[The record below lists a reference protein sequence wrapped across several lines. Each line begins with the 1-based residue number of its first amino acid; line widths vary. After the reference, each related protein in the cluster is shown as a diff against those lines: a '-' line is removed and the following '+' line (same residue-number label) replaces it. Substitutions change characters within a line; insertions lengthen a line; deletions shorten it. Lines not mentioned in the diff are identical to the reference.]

1 MKIEVTHVIKADPQL
16 ISLFG
21 AVLSALG
28 TQSENLSV
36 PDAVNLTSNT
46 VSSEKEESTKA
57 TKRTYLFHAESG
69 AVIVVNKGEELASHF
84 EQGLDEITKAEYD
97 RIQAEKQ
104 ARIDKAKEI
113 NYTGTKCSVCNEPQY
128 ETPSGDNCK
137 NGHGGATP
145 AVEVQEDAEQTSKAE
160 DHGITIEMVR
170 AEATK
175 LTSNGRQ
182 ADFKAILTSFNA
194 PKLPEVPEAKYPDL
208 LAAIKEAVGEA

>member
-1 MKIEVTHVIKADPQL
+1 MTNHTNDYQCYCSTKGEKTKMKIEVTHVIKADPQL
-16 ISLFG
+16 ISLFS
-21 AVLSALG
+21 AVLSVLS
-28 TQSENLSV
+28 TPTENLSIT
-36 PDAVNLTSNT
+36 DAVNLTSNIAST
-46 VSSEKEESTKA
+46 EKEDSTKA

-104 ARIDKAKEI
+104 ARIEKAKQEAES
-113 NYTGTKCSVCNEPQY
+113 K
-128 ETPSGDNCK
+128 SGVD
-137 NGHGGATP
+137 
-145 AVEVQEDAEQTSKAE
+145 EVQEDAEQTSETE

-182 ADFKAILTSFNA
+182 ADFKAILTSFDA
-194 PKLPEVPEAKYPDL
+194 PKLSDVPNEKYPDL

>member
-104 ARIDKAKEI
+104 ARIDKAKQDAES
-113 NYTGTKCSVCNEPQY
+113 KSVVDE
-128 ETPSGDNCK
+128 
-137 NGHGGATP
+137 A
-145 AVEVQEDAEQTSKAE
+145 QEDVEQTSKAE

-194 PKLPEVPEAKYPDL
+194 PKLSEVPEAKYPDL

>member
-46 VSSEKEESTKA
+46 VSTEKEESTKA

-69 AVIVVNKGEELASHF
+69 AVIVVNKGEELATHF

-104 ARIDKAKEI
+104 ARIDKAKQDAES
-113 NYTGTKCSVCNEPQY
+113 KSVVDE
-128 ETPSGDNCK
+128 
-137 NGHGGATP
+137 A
-145 AVEVQEDAEQTSKAE
+145 QEDAEQTSKAE
-160 DHGITIEMVR
+160 DHRITIEMVR

-194 PKLPEVPEAKYPDL
+194 PKLSEVPEAKYPDL